1 MSAWQ
6 ISLRQFAASRDA
18 ASAIEFALV
27 LPVLIL
33 LMLAGLQVVLY
44 VNATRKVEYIAAS
57 IGQMISEAAPLS
69 NATTVA
75 SVNAADL
82 HFSHDST
89 LVLFPYIM
97 ADAAQ
102 KSIAWSKDISIDYA
116 SIRFNPINGT
126 SCSGYDLSAC
136 YTAGVV
142 WTSGSTTGTNYRP
155 CGPNQIAAD
164 DTAPPSP
171 TTLPRSAFGPGSIIA
186 VDVVFNFV
194 PTFGA
199 KFLPPIKVAKSVFLQ
214 PRYASLITYDTTK
227 NDGIAS
233 PCP

>member
-1 MSAWQ
+1 MSARQ
-6 ISLRQFAASRDA
+6 ISLRRFTASRDA

-33 LMLAGLQVVLY
+33 LMLAGLQLVLY
-44 VNATRKVEYIAAS
+44 VNATRKVERIAAS
-57 IGQMISEAAPLS
+57 IGQMISEATPPS

-75 SVNAADL
+75 SVNAGDL
-82 HFSHDST
+82 HFSYDST

-97 ADAAQ
+97 SDAAG
-102 KSIAWSKDISIDYA
+102 KNIAWWQDINIDYA
-116 SIRFNPINGT
+116 SIQFHPKQGK
-126 SCSGYDLSAC
+126 SCSGYDQSAC
-136 YTAGVV
+136 YNASVV
-142 WTSGSTTGTNYRP
+142 WTSGSMMGTNYRP

-164 DTAPPSP
+164 DTAPSSP
-171 TTLPRSAFGPGSIIA
+171 TTLPRSVFGPGSIIVIDA
-186 VDVVFNFV
+186 VFNFV

-199 KFLPPIKVAKSVFLQ
+199 KFLPPIRIAKSVFLQ